1 MVSTLHIFCK
11 GTTNIS
17 NDQEKDVEEKCTKQ
31 RVWYVY
37 EKSHENVVAYQG
49 ALQYKVCGVCATDLS
64 LLEQICDIHG
74 QEILSTDAA
83 VAYYES

>member
-1 MVSTLHIFCK
+1 MVSIVQIFCK
-11 GTTNIS
+11 GTTNIL
-17 NDQEKDVEEKCTKQ
+17 NNQGKDVEKKCTKQ
-31 RVWYVY
+31 RVWCVY

-49 ALQYKVCGVCATDLS
+49 PCNTRSVGSVRQTLS

>member
-1 MVSTLHIFCK
+1 MVSIVQIFRK
-11 GTTNIS
+11 GTTNILNNQGKRKKS
-17 NDQEKDVEEKCTKQ
+17 TKQ
-31 RVWYVY
+31 RVWCVY

-49 ALQYKVCGVCATDLS
+49 ALRYKVCGVCATDLS

>member
-1 MVSTLHIFCK
+1 MC
-11 GTTNIS
+11 
-17 NDQEKDVEEKCTKQ
+17 
-31 RVWYVY
+31 VY

-49 ALQYKVCGVCATDLS
+49 ALQYKVCGACATDLS

>member
-1 MVSTLHIFCK
+1 MVSILHIFCK
-11 GTTNIS
+11 GTTNIL
-17 NDQEKDVEEKCTKQ
+17 NNQEKQEKMHKQ
-31 RVWYVY
+31 RVWCVY